1 MAYFCPN
8 IFIRTATCHHGTDT
22 YLYQQE
28 YFDTILNRAFKQRR
42 ETGPD
47 SFDQITAQYTPAATS
62 PRKSPP
68 EHNSDDDS
76 TDADL
81 ADKQLKVAVV
91 EKEGTAWNSLFYRTL
106 LGLLASVTT
115 SSITNKT
122 VTTFL
127 SLPVLHKNFVKTCFS
142 KGLTYV
148 LEVQNIRRKYNTA
161 MKRLS
166 RVEFYY
172 IPQTPIP
179 LSLVMLIKIKNAFW
193 STENPKDELVAS
205 LSITCFTQI
214 ASKEAFDIEN
224 VSEKVTEDEEMHQ
237 LEQYCTKIEITIHKN
252 YKVNNKWQLCT
263 TITSF
268 LMFLYNLANWK
279 DDQPRPIL
287 CEFLEKI
294 LFHLTSEAGKTW
306 LRTHCNVKQLL
317 LVIISQ
323 IQKVVVCFVLT
334 GSDKTNH
341 LPDDKPNATTTFT
354 AGGAYDLAQADR
366 LMQYFE
372 ADIIKAIDQQKL
384 NGVFDE
390 FTPLFK
396 KEFLDNVPSASAK
409 PSSQQR
415 GAVSPQKL
423 AKAVAAKA
431 KATTA
436 ATAAAR
442 SDTTRN
448 DRRQPPANNQYGPR
462 FPSNYHGNQQNHYDR
477 NQKHRPA
484 PDKRFKNCG
493 VLKNNGERLPW
504 LKCQQNPNGSE
515 HPPLVSVLGN
525 PPCHICMIGS
535 TCGMVCRR
543 PNCTNIHLV
552 QAADITD
559 GMVTFNKY
567 IRDFEKLDW
576 INAAAKAL
584 AAAARPGPLDQGR

>member
-1 MAYFCPN
+1 M
-8 IFIRTATCHHGTDT
+8 
-22 YLYQQE
+22 
-28 YFDTILNRAFKQRR
+28 
-42 ETGPD
+42 
-47 SFDQITAQYTPAATS
+47 
-62 PRKSPP
+62 
-68 EHNSDDDS
+68 
-76 TDADL
+76 
-81 ADKQLKVAVV
+81 V
-91 EKEGTAWNSLFYRTL
+91 
-106 LGLLASVTT
+106 
-115 SSITNKT
+115 
-122 VTTFL
+122 
-127 SLPVLHKNFVKTCFS
+127 
-142 KGLTYV
+142 
-148 LEVQNIRRKYNTA
+148 
-161 MKRLS
+161 
-166 RVEFYY
+166 
-172 IPQTPIP
+172 
-179 LSLVMLIKIKNAFW
+179 
-193 STENPKDELVAS
+193 
-205 LSITCFTQI
+205 
-214 ASKEAFDIEN
+214 
-224 VSEKVTEDEEMHQ
+224 
-237 LEQYCTKIEITIHKN
+237 
-252 YKVNNKWQLCT
+252 
-263 TITSF
+263 
-268 LMFLYNLANWK
+268 
-279 DDQPRPIL
+279 
-287 CEFLEKI
+287 
-294 LFHLTSEAGKTW
+294 
-306 LRTHCNVKQLL
+306 
-317 LVIISQ
+317 
-323 IQKVVVCFVLT
+323 
-334 GSDKTNH
+334 
-341 LPDDKPNATTTFT
+341 
-354 AGGAYDLAQADR
+354 
-366 LMQYFE
+366 YFE
-372 ADIIKAIDQQKL
+372 SDLLKAIDQQKL
-384 NGVFDE
+384 NGIFDE